1 MTEFM
6 SLDYENV
13 SNIVKEVT
21 GEETDEERRYSTTVN
36 GVLFRIMYHRGTP
49 SGMELS
55 IHDVDWK
62 KTFRRIRSVGG
73 QISIG
78 RLKTSYEELRK
89 EYDEEIQP
97 KKLESKRR
105 DDKVQGL
112 NGIAGSL
119 KDASVTVYHDS
130 SLHRGFSI
138 TVEGGEDLIEDCLSF
153 LEKRCGRKEA
163 IDV

>member
-1 MTEFM
+1 MTTEFM
-6 SLDYENV
+6 NLDYENV

-21 GEETDEERRYSTTVN
+21 GEETDEERRYNTTVN

-73 QISIG
+73 QVSVS

-97 KKLESKRR
+97 KKLENERR
-105 DDKVQGL
+105 DNKVRGL
-112 NGIAGSL
+112 NNIASSL
-119 KDASVTVYHDS
+119 ADASVTIYHDS
-130 SLHRGFSI
+130 TLRRGFSI
-138 TVEGGEDLIEDCLSF
+138 GVESSEELIEDCLAF
-153 LEKRCGRKEA
+153 LEKRCGRREE
-163 IDV
+163 